1 MKIRNTCPSW
11 TPGRLGALLLTA
23 TLLLPAVSQAQSTR
37 ALIIPVEMSMAA
49 YLIIGFLLL
58 ISITMFFIFQ
68 RRFNRTARELN
79 DVTSELSVTR
89 TRLAETGTRLE
100 QEKAEHKGT
109 TERYTNILFD
119 ANVGMFQMDLNGK
132 CTFINT
138 TLQQMSGLYPKKA
151 LKEGLESAIH
161 PDDKQMFRNEW
172 DAFAADDQGTFE
184 HTFRFLGAKGREIH
198 AVCKANKVRNT
209 RKDVES
215 YIGWVSDITPYHE
228 EVLSHQAETGHFE
241 TFVSETVEGYYKLIP
256 DAPISLR
263 SKPEKVSAQI
273 LNNMI
278 IGDCNE
284 TFAAMYGATAAE
296 LIGKTIS
303 DLKDGCGPFKSAMAI
318 EEFIKSDYQTI
329 DVESIRQD
337 PNGNRL
343 NLLNNALGIVEDN
356 KLVGIWGHQ
365 RNISQQKREKAELAS
380 QIGFMHRIINSLPAD
395 VHVKD
400 TRCRYLYASKK
411 LSDRTG
417 IPQEDW
423 IGKTIYEVMPATPRE
438 HDQLAIEAMKS
449 GKLLRCE
456 RTYEA
461 KGKKGWMENLQIP
474 LVSDEGLT
482 EGVVSLS
489 LEISDRKQ
497 KEVEAVRLATELET
511 KLVNSQNELA
521 DTKNRHLKTA
531 ANLSEVTEKMNR
543 AEAVLAARESEFQE
557 ALNEHK
563 RTEDSLRRSEQ
574 GLLARQQQLEEKL
587 AKRLEELEKESD
599 KRMKWEELLQIKE
612 DELRRL
618 EENLAELRE
627 HYAQE
632 TSRRES
638 SELHLKQAQQALDE
652 ARTKVNELSENRER
666 ELEEL
671 KTVHT
676 QELSGEQGLRKKA
689 EKHLAQT
696 QEFLESAQEQIK
708 RMTDQHATEL
718 ETEVAERKATAE
730 KLMNSLNELDEL
742 RRTFN
747 ERVTEETK
755 AARNELARKQIREA
769 ALRKHEKDL
778 EKRIHELE
786 STLNLKSKEFAEQI
800 QAREGAEVEKNEL
813 AQKME
818 QLTQRQ
824 KELVNSETQ
833 KLSLSIAEIRIE
845 EVKHRKKA
853 NELEREK
860 EELIEKL
867 RIRENFVEK
876 ARIEQQKAEAEL
888 QEALA
893 ELKQVSGDQSK
904 RISEETADLQK
915 KLESAKNEGASLQRQ
930 LSDMLDEK
938 GQIQRSL
945 DAKTEELTHTAREY
959 RKTVD
964 SLKASQIQLQELTD
978 NQEDRIAQ
986 NSGELKAELK
996 KLQRSE
1002 QMLQSRE
1009 EEFNQRIKMQQA
1021 EIDKLSSTLKDETDL
1036 RYEAEKTLREL
1047 EVTLKVS
1054 QENADT
1060 QLLQQTKSLKAQI
1073 EKLRENE
1080 SHLSTELKLAEAT
1093 VLQRDKAL
1101 AQLKQERTDLDEQLK
1116 QVETRIETLKKDHLA
1131 ELEKS
1136 IYEIQEVSRMND
1148 QLVEELNT
1156 TIQSALKP
1164 VVKSTQLLEQSENL
1178 TKDQKL
1184 QLSSANH
1191 QCRSLIDTMNYRAE
1205 LTKLSSGNQKLTE
1218 GEFDLHTLMTDMDQ
1232 QFAPR
1237 AKINNLL
1244 FTVSFAQHQASH
1256 NVPKRI
1262 VSDEDKLKK
1271 TLSILL
1277 GYALQQTEKGRIG
1290 LHASR
1295 ETSDSDHMQ
1304 IAFELTFTPANAH
1317 DDLLNNIFA
1326 TNAEAAIDLQYGLTL
1341 ARRYIKML
1349 EGEVELEYRD
1359 AGVTALS
1366 ISFPFKETAADIN
1379 LPDSDENEQAGAA

>member
-1 MKIRNTCPSW
+1 MKLKNACQSW
-11 TPGRLGALLLTA
+11 IPGRYGAFLLTA
-23 TLLLPAVSQAQSTR
+23 ILLLLPAVSQAQNTR
-37 ALIIPVEMSMAA
+37 ALIIPVEMSMTA

-58 ISITMFFIFQ
+58 VSIMMFFIYQ
-68 RRFNRTARELN
+68 RRFNITARELN

-89 TRLAETGTRLE
+89 TRLAETGSRLE
-100 QEKAEHKGT
+100 QEKTEHLGT

-119 ANVGMFQMDLNGK
+119 ANVGMFQIDLNGK

-138 TLQQMSGLYPKKA
+138 TLQEMSGLYPKKA
-151 LKEGLESAIH
+151 LKEGIESAIH
-161 PDDKQMFRNEW
+161 PADKQMFRNEW
-172 DAFAADDQGTFE
+172 DAFVSDDQSTFE
-184 HTFRFLGAKGREIH
+184 HSFRFLAAKGREVY

-228 EVLSHQAETGHFE
+228 EVLSHQEETGHFE
-241 TFVSETVEGYYKLIP
+241 TFVSETIEGYYKLIP
-256 DAPISLR
+256 ESPISIS
-263 SKPEKVSAQI
+263 SKSEKISEQI
-273 LNNMI
+273 LNNMM

-303 DLKDGCGPFKSAMAI
+303 DLKDGCGPFKSAMVI
-318 EEFIKSDYQTI
+318 EEFIKSDYQVI
-329 DVESIRQD
+329 DIESVRQD

-365 RNISQQKREKAELAS
+365 RNISQQKREKAELSS
-380 QIGFMHRIINSLPAD
+380 QIGFMHRILNSLPAD

-423 IGKTIYEVMPATPRE
+423 LGKTIYEVMPATPRD
-438 HDQLAIEAMKS
+438 HDQLAIEAMKA

-474 LVSDEGLT
+474 LVSNEGLT

-497 KEVEAVRLATELET
+497 NEMEAVRLATELET
-511 KLVNSQNELA
+511 KLVNSQNELV
-521 DTKNRHLKTA
+521 DTKNRHQKTSADLSA
-531 ANLSEVTEKMNR
+531 ATDKMNR
-543 AEAVLAARESEFQE
+543 AEAILATKEQEFQN

-563 RTEDSLRRSEQ
+563 WTEDTLRRSEQ

-587 AKRLEELEKESD
+587 AKRLEELEKETD

-618 EENLAELRE
+618 EENLAELKE

-632 TSRRES
+632 TTRRES
-638 SELHLKQAQQALDE
+638 SELHLKQAQSALNE
-652 ARTKVNELSENRER
+652 ARAHVNELTENRER

-671 KTVHT
+671 KSEHV
-676 QELSGEQGLRKKA
+676 QVLSGEQSQRKKA

-696 QEFLESAQEQIK
+696 QEFLEGAQEQIK

-730 KLMNSLNELDEL
+730 KLMSSLNELDEL
-742 RRTFN
+742 RRSFS

-755 AARNELARKQIREA
+755 AARNELARKQIRET

-786 STLNLKSKEFAEQI
+786 ATLNLKSKEFAEQT

-824 KELVNSETQ
+824 QELVSRETR
-833 KLSLSIAEIRIE
+833 KLSLNIAEIRIE

-860 EELIEKL
+860 EDLIEKL
-867 RIRENFVEK
+867 RVRENFVEK
-876 ARIEQQKAEAEL
+876 ARLEQQKSEAEL

-904 RISEETADLQK
+904 LISKETSGLQQQ
-915 KLESAKNEGASLQRQ
+915 LESIKKEGATLQRQ
-930 LSDMLDEK
+930 LSDLQDEK
-938 GQIQRSL
+938 RQLQTNL
-945 DAKTEELTHTAREY
+945 EAKTEELSATAREY
-959 RKTVD
+959 RKITEA
-964 SLKASQIQLQELTD
+964 LKTSQLQLQELTE
-978 NQEDRIAQ
+978 NQEDRIAL

-1002 QMLQSRE
+1002 QMLQNRE
-1009 EEFNQRIKMQQA
+1009 DEFNKRIKIQQA
-1021 EIDKLSSTLKDETDL
+1021 EVAKLSSTLKDETDR

-1060 QLLQQTKSLKAQI
+1060 QLQQQTKLLKTQI
-1073 EKLRENE
+1073 ERLRENE
-1080 SHLSTELKLAEAT
+1080 KHLSTELKLAEAT

-1101 AQLKQERTDLDEQLK
+1101 AKLQQERTKLDEQLH
-1116 QVETRIETLKKDHLA
+1116 QLEIRIEALKQEHLEELKKTV
-1131 ELEKS
+1131 S
-1136 IYEIQEVSRMND
+1136 EIHDVNRMND
-1148 QLVEELNT
+1148 KLVDELDLN
-1156 TIQSALKP
+1156 S
-1164 VVKSTQLLEQSENL
+1164 VV
-1178 TKDQKL
+1178 
-1184 QLSSANH
+1184 
-1191 QCRSLIDTMNYRAE
+1191 
-1205 LTKLSSGNQKLTE
+1205 
-1218 GEFDLHTLMTDMDQ
+1218 DL
-1232 QFAPR
+1232 
-1237 AKINNLL
+1237 
-1244 FTVSFAQHQASH
+1244 
-1256 NVPKRI
+1256 
-1262 VSDEDKLKK
+1262 
-1271 TLSILL
+1271 
-1277 GYALQQTEKGRIG
+1277 
-1290 LHASR
+1290 
-1295 ETSDSDHMQ
+1295 
-1304 IAFELTFTPANAH
+1304 
-1317 DDLLNNIFA
+1317 DD
-1326 TNAEAAIDLQYGLTL
+1326 
-1341 ARRYIKML
+1341 
-1349 EGEVELEYRD
+1349 
-1359 AGVTALS
+1359 
-1366 ISFPFKETAADIN
+1366 
-1379 LPDSDENEQAGAA
+1379 NEQAGAA